1 MRTHIAYAEGSPCP
15 TLVLDGRDLPRE
27 PQTLMSALV
36 HARQWLRAGRGEHIL
51 KIASIQPSAHPM
63 FDLDYRFFQAMP
75 DRLDHFDF
83 RGSCGHSVLSSVV
96 VAARCGMIPPL
107 QSGARIQVNVL
118 NNGDRLVCDIDQADE
133 DTTECTIHFVRSSPT
148 DVTDLLI
155 TGEPRTHLEV
165 DGTRTTVSLVSAGNP
180 YVFIGGE
187 GAGVLS
193 QSGLFAGENLL
204 LERLM
209 SIRAAAA
216 RHLGWAETG
225 AFPKVAVVLAGASG
239 RVAARAVTVPA
250 WHPTLALTGV
260 ACLAAASVI
269 PGTIAWDAA
278 RQAGCPEGQVVID
291 TPGGSTAASVG
302 TTTTDRARLLEWT
315 SVALKRVTFHG
326 SFDTGALPDRD
337 LEDIGKCSLIPA

>member
-1 MRTHIAYAEGSPCP
+1 M
-15 TLVLDGRDLPRE
+15 
-27 PQTLMSALV
+27 MSALV
-36 HARQWLRAGRGEHIL
+36 RARQWLRSGQGEHIL
-51 KIASIQPSAHPM
+51 KIAAVQPSAHPI
-63 FDLDYRFFQAMP
+63 FDLDYQFFQAMP

-96 VAARCGMIPPL
+96 AAARCGMIPPL
-107 QSGARIQVNVL
+107 QPGARIQVNVL
-118 NNGDRLVCDIDQADE
+118 NNGDHMVCDIDQTE
-133 DTTECTIHFVRSSPT
+133 EGTTECTIHFVRSSPT

-155 TGEPRTHLEV
+155 TGEPRTCLEV
-165 DGTRTTVSLVSAGNP
+165 DGERTTVSLVSAGNP
-180 YVFIGGE
+180 YVFVGGE

-193 QSGLFAGENLL
+193 QPGLFAAENPL
-204 LERLM
+204 LERLTH
-209 SIRAAAA
+209 IRTAAA
-216 RHLGWAETG
+216 RHLGWPETG

-269 PGTIAWDAA
+269 PGTIAWEAA
-278 RQAGCPEGQVVID
+278 RQAGCPEGQITVD

-302 TTTTDRARLLEWT
+302 TTTTDSARLLAWT

-326 SFDTGALPDRD
+326 SFDTGVLPDRS
-337 LEDIGKCSLIPA
+337 LENIGKCSLIPA